1 MPNWMAQMLDGQNTA
16 TVLVVSIIPA
26 VFWLFRQILKIRSQ
40 LNELRHSSSQQDR
53 DAIMDAYDRIEIL
66 KSRNMPEEDFAIAR
80 SRILATLERPDTAA
94 AGTPDISRQV
104 IAATE
109 QRPEETEES
118 RVRAFMAALVQFGF
132 FGIWGLAWGG
142 SGAVFSL
149 EAIKLLWVSIS
160 DSFSAGLL
168 FATGWQSGALLL
180 AILAAVGLFV
190 LPAVGA
196 LLTGFDGLL
205 RMVSAVRPNSVTQGC
220 SAMLADLKKRYLG

>member
-1 MPNWMAQMLDGQNTA
+1 MWNWMVQMWDGQNA
-16 TVLVVSIIPA
+16 VTVLVVSIIPA
-26 VFWLFRQILKIRSQ
+26 VLWLFRQILKIRSQ
-40 LNELRHSSSQQDR
+40 LNELRHSNSQQDR
-53 DAIMDAYDRIEIL
+53 DAIMDVSDKIEIL
-66 KSRNMPEEDFAIAR
+66 KSRNMPEEDFAMAR
-80 SRILATLERPDTAA
+80 SRLLATLERPGTAV

-118 RVRAFMAALVQFGF
+118 GVRAFMAALVQFGF
-132 FGIWGLAWGG
+132 FCIWGLAWGG

-149 EAIKLLWVSIS
+149 EVIKFLWGKIS
-160 DSFSAGLL
+160 GSFSAELL
-168 FATGWQSGALLL
+168 FTTGWQSGALLL

-205 RMVSAVRPNSVTQGC
+205 RMVSAVRPNSVTQSG
-220 SAMLADLKKRYLG
+220 SAMLADLKNKYLG